1 MNELYNEFIDAVK
14 KKNRDNDITILNIID
29 SDEINIKNNDSILE
43 IKEYKKE
50 FLTIGIVL
58 LQKEVIE
65 PIDYSDVDNIE
76 IKSNMKY
83 YSKIMLT
90 DSKYEI
96 DNIMVKKYDKLNDAK
111 DYYNYLLNIV
121 EQSDL
126 QELLKILKDNI

>member
-1 MNELYNEFIDAVK
+1 
-14 KKNRDNDITILNIID
+14 
-29 SDEINIKNNDSILE
+29 
-43 IKEYKKE
+43 
-50 FLTIGIVL
+50 
-58 LQKEVIE
+58 
-65 PIDYSDVDNIE
+65 
-76 IKSNMKY
+76 MKY